1 MLRNN
6 KNEQGTPEGKV
17 FSKQNKRKM
26 RLPNTIGI
34 AVTIWLIFMIVI
46 FGMNDIK
53 STGFYALKDSMDV
66 NAFYTDGSS
75 KHFPDGDF
83 GSIKKGD
90 RIEVSIRLPEN
101 NIDNAELYIPL
112 YNAIVDVYLD
122 GEKIFEEQYDPSNV
136 SAHYGN
142 RIYEIDIPEDYSNRE
157 LMLDITSVVS
167 MPFSDLQGI
176 GLVPA
181 NESWKRILQGESLI
195 FSTSLALMILA
206 LISVFYFIVRSISLK
221 KVQLGLPIALFELL
235 INAWFFG
242 SLRMFYL
249 IFGNA
254 EICAKAEYYA
264 LYLAPIP
271 LAVFIYTVLDVP
283 VVKRA
288 VIGVSG
294 IYSLYY
300 VVATVIE
307 ISPIQ
312 RNYSE
317 MLTSMH
323 LLSGTTILILVVAL
337 FAGTKDKSNRY
348 IFILRYGVLIS
359 MMCGIL
365 ELLRFNITKY
375 VLNMS
380 WVSTHGVSAVAILVI
395 AVSLV
400 IYLISV
406 TADEYTAMVE
416 RKQLMALAYRDALTD
431 MPNRAA
437 CYKRIEEMEADDV
450 KVYTMVFIDVN
461 NLKTANDVYGH
472 EMGDKL
478 LKTTAAFIMDIF
490 ADDGFCA
497 RWGGDEFVACV
508 FGDESLAVKLI
519 KDFKLKMSEED
530 AGGTFPFKVSAACG
544 YRYIDEGNYIAPL
557 EAIREADAIMYENK
571 KLMKAGREVENN
583 GEQRKEKQ
591 KE

>member
-1 MLRNN
+1 MSV
-6 KNEQGTPEGKV
+6 KV
-17 FSKQNKRKM
+17 YYR
-26 RLPNTIGI
+26 
-34 AVTIWLIFMIVI
+34 
-46 FGMNDIK
+46 
-53 STGFYALKDSMDV
+53 
-66 NAFYTDGSS
+66 DGSS
-75 KHFPDGDF
+75 KLFPEGDF
-83 GSIKKGD
+83 GSINKGD
-90 RIEVSIRLPEN
+90 RIEVNIRLPEKH
-101 NIDNAELYIPL
+101 IDNAELYIPL
-112 YNAIVDVYLD
+112 YNAIVNVYLD
-122 GEKIFEEQYDPSNV
+122 GESIYMDQYDPSNI
-136 SAHYGN
+136 SGHYGN
-142 RIYEIDIPEDYSNRE
+142 RIYEVDIPDDYSNKE
-157 LMLDITSVVS
+157 LMLDITSVAS

-176 GLVPA
+176 GIVPA

-206 LISVFYFIVRSISLK
+206 LISVFYFVVRSISLK
-221 KVQLGLPIALFELL
+221 RVQLGLPIALFELL

-249 IFGNA
+249 IFGNT

-264 LYLAPIP
+264 LYLAPVP
-271 LAVFIYTVLDVP
+271 LAVFIYAVLDVP
-283 VVKRA
+283 FVKRA

-294 IYSLYY
+294 MYVLYY
-300 VVATVIE
+300 VVATIIE
-307 ISPIQ
+307 ISPIH

-317 MLTSMH
+317 MLSSMH
-323 LLSGTTILILVVAL
+323 LLSGATILILVIAL
-337 FAGTKDKSNRY
+337 FTGAKDKSNRY
-348 IFILRYGVLIS
+348 IFILRYGVFIS
-359 MMCGIL
+359 MLCGIL

-375 VLNMS
+375 VLNKS

-406 TADEYTAMVE
+406 SADEYTAKVE

-437 CYKRIEEMEADDV
+437 CYKSIEEMEADDV

-478 LKTTAAFIMDIF
+478 LKTTAGFIKDIF
-490 ADDGFCA
+490 TENGFCA

-508 FGDESLAVKLI
+508 FGEEGLALKHI
-519 KDFKLKMSEED
+519 EEFKLKMAEED
-530 AGGTFPFKVSAACG
+530 ASGTFPFKVSAACG
-544 YRYIDEGNYIAPL
+544 CRYIDEETYIAPL

-571 KLMKAGREVENN
+571 KLMKAGREM
-583 GEQRKEKQ
+583 
-591 KE
+591 